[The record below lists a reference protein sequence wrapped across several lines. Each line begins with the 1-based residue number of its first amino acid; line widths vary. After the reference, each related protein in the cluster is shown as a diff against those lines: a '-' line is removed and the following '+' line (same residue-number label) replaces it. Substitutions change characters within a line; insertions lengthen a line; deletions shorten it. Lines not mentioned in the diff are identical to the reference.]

1 MISYD
6 LMRARMAVQFLVD
19 SSYFH
24 QHVRKLRTAVVRPR
38 AMPFKAD
45 AEPLNEL
52 LVIGRQNVQAME
64 NLIEVAQIKRD
75 GRNDYQRQYMAA
87 KRQRDRK
94 VVEFEERVLG
104 KKLAPEAKVQV
115 LHRQYAT
122 WNRERDAYIKSM
134 GEVTWTERND
144 RLREFWARKEREID
158 ALIEEAKVNGPVK
171 RKRIVKV
178 APKPSTAFGEKLT
191 KAIQYP
197 PSKR

>member
-6 LMRARMAVQFLVD
+6 LARARAAVQFLVD
-19 SSYFH
+19 SPYFH
-24 QHVRKLRTAVVRPR
+24 QHVRKLRTTVIKPR
-38 AMPFKAD
+38 ALPFKDD

-52 LVIGRQNVQAME
+52 LVIGRQNAQALE
-64 NLIEVAQIKRD
+64 NLIEVAEFKRS

-104 KKLAPEAKVQV
+104 KKLSPEAKIQV

-122 WNRERDAYIKSM
+122 WNRERDAFIKSM
-134 GEVTWTERND
+134 GEVPWNERNEH
-144 RLREFWARKEREID
+144 LKAFWERKEREFD
-158 ALIEEAKVNGPVK
+158 ALIEEAKINGPVK

-178 APKPSTAFGEKLT
+178 APAPRTEFGKKLAAT
-191 KAIQYP
+191 IKYP
-197 PSKR
+197 PPKR